1 MDGPG
6 MGRGV
11 VTVAGVRRG
20 SMIPGGGCAG
30 SWRVREGS
38 LELDPDPPS
47 RLLRAGTRLAVS
59 GIGGGCGEPLG
70 LEAERP
76 LGRVVGVTVPIC
88 REE

>member
-1 MDGPG
+1 

-11 VTVAGVRRG
+11 VAVAGVRRI
-20 SMIPGGGCAG
+20 SGGGCVG

-38 LELDPDPPS
+38 LELDPDSPS
-47 RLLRAGTRLAVS
+47 RLRRVGARLAVS
-59 GIGGGCGEPLG
+59 GIGGGCGEPLS

-76 LGRVVGVTVPIC
+76 LGRVIWVAMPIC

>member
-6 MGRGV
+6 VGRGV
-11 VTVAGVRRG
+11 VAVAGVRRI
-20 SMIPGGGCAG
+20 SGGGCVG

-38 LELDPDPPS
+38 LELDPEPPS
-47 RLLRAGTRLAVS
+47 RVLRVGARPAVS
-59 GIGGGCGEPLG
+59 GIGGGCGEPLS

-76 LGRVVGVTVPIC
+76 LGRAIGVTMPIC